1 MINKLIGIDYD
12 SVEIIPSINTQVLR
26 CELCGYHISEKIME
40 NNTCLKILLA
50 SLFTSLLTAC
60 SSHTLPEST
69 PRASLT
75 TDVNNYQYLV
85 GPGDNLT
92 IFVWRNPEISG
103 SFIVRPDGKVTTS
116 LVEDIVV
123 AGKTPTMLA
132 REIEE
137 KLSTYINAPRVTVS
151 VNNFQGPFSEQVRV
165 IGEATNPRAINYTQ
179 HMTLLD
185 LMIQVGGLTEFA
197 DGNRAKLVRVV
208 NGQQKSFDIDIDDL
222 MKRGDVNKNVDILP
236 GDIVIIPEAWF

>member
-1 MINKLIGIDYD
+1 MKKITHFRYLIIC
-12 SVEIIPSINTQVLR
+12 TMVL
-26 CELCGYHISEKIME
+26 
-40 NNTCLKILLA
+40 
-50 SLFTSLLTAC
+50 LFAGC
-60 SSHTLPEST
+60 SSSTLPQAT

-75 TDVNNYQYLV
+75 TDVNNYQYLI

-132 REIEE
+132 RELEE
-137 KLSTYINAPRVTVS
+137 ALSTYINSPRVTVS
-151 VNNFQGPFSEQVRV
+151 VNNFSGPFSEQVRV
-165 IGEATNPRAINYTQ
+165 IGEATNPRSVNYTQ

-197 DGNRAKLVRVV
+197 DGNGAKLVRVV
-208 NGQQKSFDIDIDDL
+208 NGQQEVYEIDIDDL
-222 MKRGDVNKNVDILP
+222 IRKGDISKNTDILP
-236 GDIVIIPEAWF
+236 GDIVIIPEAWY